1 MTDPPSPER
10 PSRWRRFVVLPA
22 RAGALAGGGSAM
34 GLALALAIDSARGRT
49 VPMAVWV
56 ASTTAACTA
65 AVLVGYP
72 RAPLT
77 PDRVLRRALGVGV
90 YGLVLGGAPMA
101 LITAQLSRPRQDA
114 ASILVLV
121 VLSFALVAFGLRDRS
136 RRPLEVDVD
145 DAPGGL
151 LPAALPEDHHAG
163 STYALARSGPAL
175 GAEETERDDLA
186 VEVRVL
192 WGADLL
198 RVEHLCPPRRYLVGD
213 GGDLVI
219 DVEALGASALPLV
232 VVDDS
237 EPSVIAPRAATGV
250 IERDAAR
257 VTLDHAIEQGLAEP
271 FDGAPSAL
279 RVPLSLGARV
289 TMSLPL
295 GAPATPYRAALA
307 GPDAAEARVVIEIA
321 MVRAGRVI
329 GREISLEGAGRFALS
344 AAIALSVAAVLP
356 LGKARQPTCFGTCDE
371 PTEDALVYMAQSIEA
386 MGERPEIEEL
396 PPGMAEARRFDGAL
410 DPASPFDLP
419 SEAALFGPALLCLP
433 LVARL
438 DDPEVESFP
447 SAIHRFC
454 DAPALSPFGLRAL
467 GTPPNVDLLG
477 RDPTDAWS
485 PLFVRA
491 LRAAPPQ
498 GHAPPTRVRSLV
510 VRSDPLEASAI
521 ERALH
526 ERQGALRDCVA
537 LAQRHDPAPHGAI
550 DLRAT
555 LDPRGLL
562 GDVSILRVRRVES
575 PRTTPGGV
583 PFAEEGAAGARIAA
597 PCVRAALGGV
607 HVSRATRAVESVV
620 VSVEIRPASR

>member
-34 GLALALAIDSARGRT
+34 GLALAVAIDSARGRT

-56 ASTTAACTA
+56 ASTAAACTA

-77 PDRVLRRALGVGV
+77 PDRVLRRALGVVV

-114 ASILVLV
+114 ASILALV

-163 STYALARSGPAL
+163 ATYALARSGPAL
-175 GAEETERDDLA
+175 SAEETERDDLA

-198 RVEHLCPPRRYLVGD
+198 RVEHLCPPRGYLVGD

-232 VVDDS
+232 IVDDG
-237 EPSVIAPRAATGV
+237 EASVIAPRGATGV

-257 VTLDHAIEQGLAEP
+257 VTLDHAIAQGLAEP

-295 GAPATPYRAALA
+295 GAPATPYRAALTGLGAVEA
-307 GPDAAEARVVIEIA
+307 GVVIEIA

-386 MGERPEIEEL
+386 MGERPEIEEAP
-396 PPGMAEARRFDGAL
+396 PPGTPLFDGAL

-433 LVARL
+433 LVAWL
-438 DDPEVESFP
+438 DDPDVESFP

-477 RDPTDAWS
+477 RDPADAWS

-498 GHAPPTRVRSLV
+498 GHALPTRVRSLV
-510 VRSDPLEASAI
+510 VRSDPLESSAI

-537 LAQRHDPAPHGAI
+537 LAQRHDPAPYGAI

-583 PFAEEGAAGARIAA
+583 PFAEEGAAGARSAA
-597 PCVRAALGGV
+597 PCVRAALAGV
-607 HVSRATRAVESVV
+607 HVSRASRAVESVV